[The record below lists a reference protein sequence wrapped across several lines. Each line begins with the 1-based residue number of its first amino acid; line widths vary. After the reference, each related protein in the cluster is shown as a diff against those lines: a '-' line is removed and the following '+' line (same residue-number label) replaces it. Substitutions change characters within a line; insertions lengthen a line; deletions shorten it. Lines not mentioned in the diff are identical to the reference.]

1 MSPFPFE
8 PEPAKV
14 LQDILLFCCYCFLQ
28 MTTRVSQRIEFER
41 EALKIIVA
49 NARETLHEV
58 LLGSLSTS
66 LSLVVFVS
74 VRNLSLKRK
83 RTDPCS
89 TVVAT
94 TQTLLLTESLVSRYT
109 LSLPSPL
116 VLLLL
121 RCRVVSPFIQRNIFL
136 ILECVVAHVVLLIF
150 RLLRFLF
157 QTPSLPSLS
166 SPATRLLC
174 KRILSLHRNVM

>member
-74 VRNLSLKRK
+74 VRNLSFKRK

-94 TQTLLLTESLVSRYT
+94 TQTPLLTESLVSRYT
-109 LSLPSPL
+109 LSF
-116 VLLLL
+116 
-121 RCRVVSPFIQRNIFL
+121 SPF
-136 ILECVVAHVVLLIF
+136 AS
-150 RLLRFLF
+150 
-157 QTPSLPSLS
+157 SLTS
-166 SPATRLLC
+166 SSVSSCFP
-174 KRILSLHRNVM
+174 LHSAEHFSYS